1 MAIAAES
8 SSPTGLPL
16 AAYWVAVG
24 VAAALETSVNAAAVV
39 AVCHASTESSSPSG
53 RRAIRTRGARREAV
67 SRQDVEAPV
76 SGRCRRDE
84 RQCDNQPDE
93 RHERGR
99 WRRKQQQLQL
109 CNNQQ
114 KINGMKTCSSSHREV
129 AVRQLTWRL
138 CLSKCRGGSNGDYNV
153 EMTTTTMTTAAASI
167 GKQRGNGRG
176 SAALPMVDE
185 ERQTQST
192 PTMTS
197 T

>member
-1 MAIAAES
+1 MRSAPTCHVTNVRPSINSPHLAVIPRNTPEYQCRWFQFYRASNFYCMAIAAES

-114 KINGMKTCSSSHREV
+114 KRNGTKTPSLSRREV
-129 AVRQLTWRL
+129 VA
-138 CLSKCRGGSNGDYNV
+138 
-153 EMTTTTMTTAAASI
+153 
-167 GKQRGNGRG
+167 
-176 SAALPMVDE
+176 
-185 ERQTQST
+185 
-192 PTMTS
+192 
-197 T
+197 